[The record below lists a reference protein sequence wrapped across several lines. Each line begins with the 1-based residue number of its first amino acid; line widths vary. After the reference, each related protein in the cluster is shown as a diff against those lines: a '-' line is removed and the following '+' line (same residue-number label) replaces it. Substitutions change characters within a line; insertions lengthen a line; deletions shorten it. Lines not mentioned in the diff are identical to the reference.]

1 MRSARLDPVGVKH
14 TVTLEIAG
22 TKFRLVADA
31 DAQRLNELASLVN
44 ERVAKLGNG
53 NAGKSASAA
62 QLLALV
68 ALGLADDLSTCEQK
82 LREVD
87 RLTRSTITNVIT
99 RIDQR
104 LADVPEPTMPGVGP
118 AHGEHGEHGEHGA
131 HGAIDGE
138 PEPNPVD

>member
-1 MRSARLDPVGVKH
+1 MRCARLNPVGVKH

-31 DAQRLNELASLVN
+31 DAQRLNELATVVN
-44 ERVAKLGNG
+44 ERVAKLGTG

-82 LREVD
+82 LRDVD
-87 RLTRSTITNVIT
+87 RLARGAIGNVIT

-104 LADVPEPTMPGVGP
+104 LADAPDETLPGVGP
-118 AHGEHGEHGEHGA
+118 ADEVSDTDPGA
-131 HGAIDGE
+131 SD
-138 PEPNPVD
+138 